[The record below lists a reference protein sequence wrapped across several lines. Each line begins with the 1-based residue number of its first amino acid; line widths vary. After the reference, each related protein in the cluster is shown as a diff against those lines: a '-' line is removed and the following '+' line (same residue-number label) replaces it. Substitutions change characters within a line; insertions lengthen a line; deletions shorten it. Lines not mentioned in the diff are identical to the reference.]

1 MPELLT
7 CLQAIFERVEVFF
20 DGFLD
25 NLNNLGGGKLT
36 GKLKVDP
43 EDFEP
48 LLALCRLLPVE
59 RVVLHSLLDLVVL
72 ELN

>member
-1 MPELLT
+1 LPELLT
-7 CLQAIFERVEVFF
+7 RLQAIFQRVEVLL
-20 DGFLD
+20 DGFLND
-25 NLNNLGGGKLT
+25 LNNLGGGKLT

-48 LLALCRLLPVE
+48 LLALSRFLPIE

-72 ELN
+72 ELD